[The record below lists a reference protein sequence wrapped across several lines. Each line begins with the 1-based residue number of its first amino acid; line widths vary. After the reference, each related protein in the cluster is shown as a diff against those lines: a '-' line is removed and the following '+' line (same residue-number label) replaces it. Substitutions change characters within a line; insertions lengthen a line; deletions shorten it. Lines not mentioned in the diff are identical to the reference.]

1 MQLQQLLK
9 SLELRNHAPTEQWNP
24 QYCGEIPLHID
35 ANGKWFY
42 QNSPIGRERLVKL
55 FASVLVCE
63 DGEHFLVTP
72 VEKVKI
78 SVADAP
84 LLIVAWQLIESE
96 SGKVMQVTT
105 NVDTQ
110 YPLSEDYPLVVKDQV
125 PYVQL
130 DHGLYAKVARNVYYQ
145 WAELAT
151 IDEASQTM
159 RLTSG
164 TSSFILG
171 HL

>member
-42 QNSPIGRERLVKL
+42 QDSPIGRQRLVKL

-63 DGEHFLVTP
+63 NGEHFLVTP

-84 LLIVAWQLIESE
+84 LMIVAWQQVESE
-96 SGKVMQVTT
+96 QGTVIQVTT

-110 YPLSEDYPLVVKDQV
+110 YPLSKDYPLVVKQQV

-130 DHGLYAKVARNVYYQ
+130 DHGLLAKVARTVYYQ
-145 WAELAT
+145 WAEQAT
-151 IDEASQTM
+151 LDDASQTM
-159 RLTSG
+159 QLKSG
-164 TSSFILG
+164 ECSFTLG
-171 HL
+171 QL

>member
-42 QNSPIGRERLVKL
+42 QNSPIGRQRLVKL
-55 FASVLVCE
+55 FASVLICE
-63 DGEHFLVTP
+63 NGEHFLVTP

-84 LLIVAWQLIESE
+84 LMIVAWQQIDSE
-96 SGKVMQVTT
+96 QGKVMQVTT

-130 DHGLYAKVARNVYYQ
+130 DHGLRAKVGRNVYYQ
-145 WAELAT
+145 WAELAKV
-151 IDEASQTM
+151 DEASQTM

-164 TSSFILG
+164 ASSFILG

>member
-35 ANGKWFY
+35 VNGKWFY

-55 FASVLVCE
+55 FASVLICE

-84 LLIVAWQLIESE
+84 LLIVGWQQVESDQG
-96 SGKVMQVTT
+96 SVIQVTT
-105 NVDTQ
+105 NVGTH
-110 YPLSEDYPLVVKDQV
+110 YPLSDEYPLVVKDEV
-125 PYVQL
+125 PYVHL
-130 DHGLYAKVARNVYYQ
+130 DHGLRAKVARSVYYQ
-145 WAELAT
+145 WAELAVL
-151 IDEASQTM
+151 DDASQAM
-159 RLTSG
+159 RLESG
-164 TSSFILG
+164 VSSFVLG

>member
-9 SLELRNHAPTEQWNP
+9 SLELRNHAPTEQWDP

-63 DGEHFLVTP
+63 NGEHFLVTP

-84 LLIVAWQLIESE
+84 LLIVAWQQINNEQGS
-96 SGKVMQVTT
+96 VIQVTT

-110 YPLSEDYPLVVKDQV
+110 YPLSDDYPLLVKDQV

-130 DHGLYAKVARNVYYQ
+130 DHGLLAKVARTVYYQ

-151 IDEASQTM
+151 LDEASQT
-159 RLTSG
+159 LQITSG
-164 TSSFILG
+164 DCAFTLG

>member
-42 QNSPIGRERLVKL
+42 QNSPIGRQRLVKL
-55 FASVLVCE
+55 FASVLICE
-63 DGEHFLVTP
+63 NGEHFLVTP

-84 LLIVAWQLIESE
+84 LMIVAWQQIDSE
-96 SGKVMQVTT
+96 QGKVMQVTT

-130 DHGLYAKVARNVYYQ
+130 DHGLRAKVARNVYYQ

-151 IDEASQTM
+151 VDEASQTM

-164 TSSFILG
+164 ASSFILG